1 MGSPKPPPEF
11 DRRILHNTRTILM
24 DTSNGLSTIEIH
36 PWHLHGH
43 DFWVL
48 GYGEGRFSEKEVKK
62 FNLKNPPLKNTTVI
76 FPYWWT
82 VADNP
87 GVWAFHCHIEPHLHM
102 GMGVVFAEGVHLV
115 GEIPVGALACGLT
128 GKMLMTNKQH

>member
-1 MGSPKPPPEF
+1 VLGLNTTV
-11 DRRILHNTRTILM
+11 DIILQNANM
-24 DTSNGLSTIEIH
+24 LSANKSEIH

-48 GYGEGRFSEKEVKK
+48 GYGKGK
-62 FNLKNPPLKNTTVI
+62 FTAEDGDKRLNLENPPLRNTAEI
-76 FPYWWT
+76 FPYAWSALRF

-102 GMGVVFAEGVHLV
+102 GIGVVFAEGVNALWKV
-115 GEIPVGALACGLT
+115 KIPSEALACGAT
-128 GKMLMTNKQH
+128 AKMVAINDLY